1 MSKSFL
7 SLFTKERSIANRSC
21 RSLQKSVR
29 ERIVPVALYKKVIVS
44 NLLPLL
50 ITKKGRERFALFHE
64 GIALSLT
71 KNERFARNTDKGIP
85 NHGGIINGVERG
97 GELC

>member
-29 ERIVPVALYKKVIVS
+29 ERIVPVALYKRVIVS
-44 NLLPLL
+44 DLLPLL
-50 ITKKGRERFALFHE
+50 ITKEGRERFALFHE

-71 KNERFARNTDKGIP
+71 KNERFARKTDKGIP